1 MPLYD
6 VQCEDPGCG
15 QVQEIFCC
23 INSLSHT
30 IISTR
35 CNRCGGP
42 VKQVM
47 SKFGL
52 GWFKPHINYDFDG
65 TPIHVESK
73 QHLKQLCKKFGV
85 QSRALL

>member
-1 MPLYD
+1 
-6 VQCEDPGCG
+6 
-15 QVQEIFCC
+15 
-23 INSLSHT
+23 
-30 IISTR
+30 
-35 CNRCGGP
+35 
-42 VKQVM
+42 M

-73 QHLKQLCKKFGV
+73 QHLKQLFKKFGV